1 MIKEIKNEL
10 DAPNWDKTIT
20 LELTL
25 KDLQIIFDAVGDL
38 PPRVIYEKHNENS
51 PFYSVIPKTD
61 MALIKLIDDIYND
74 LEIIIDKY
82 NGVLDD

>member
-10 DAPNWDKTIT
+10 DTPNWDKIIT

-38 PPRVIYEKHNENS
+38 PPQVIKDKHMNS
-51 PFYSVIPKTD
+51 PLHDIMSIDTIS
-61 MALIKLIDDIYND
+61 MSNLIDEIYGS
-74 LEIIIDKY
+74 LEVIIDKY

>member
-10 DAPNWDKTIT
+10 DTPNWDETIT

-38 PPRVIYEKHNENS
+38 PPQVIKDKHINS
-51 PFYSVIPKTD
+51 PLHDVIFVDTIS
-61 MALIKLIDDIYND
+61 ASKLIDEIYNS
-74 LEIIIDKY
+74 LEVIIDKH
-82 NGVLDD
+82 NGVLDLI